1 MVAKINEGYLGN
13 NLVKRAGVETQ
24 YTPEELQEY
33 IKCGSRSSTLYRILL
48 FYYITR
54 RRSCQI

>member
-33 IKCGSRSSTLYRILL
+33 IKCGSMIQYTL
-48 FYYITR
+48 
-54 RRSCQI
+54 